1 MCNQVHVWGVS
12 SVLAILLLG
21 VGGCSSEAPKPTS
34 SVTPEQVRGH
44 ADKAF
49 EKLKQEEQG
58 RSTNSAL
65 PAY

>member
-1 MCNQVHVWGVS
+1 MGKRGHMYGVL

-21 VGGCSSEAPKPTS
+21 FSGCASEAPKPTS
-34 SVTPEQVRGH
+34 TVTPEQVRGH

-58 RSTNSAL
+58 RSAN
-65 PAY
+65 PATPA